1 MRNVFARELLQVG
14 KQDPRIVL
22 ITGDLGFGV
31 WDEFESELPDQFINA
46 GVAEQSMVSMAAGI
60 ASEGRR
66 VFVYSIGNF
75 PTFRALEQIRN
86 DVCYMDNAVT
96 IVSVGAGY
104 SYGPQGYTHHALED
118 VAVMRALPKME
129 VYVPS
134 DNFETSQLTNLIAG
148 KWVPSYLRLGSSE
161 GDVGGTAVFDDSAGF
176 TRLIRGADGH
186 IAFSGAI
193 GSEVLDAVKILN
205 ADGLCPSI
213 YSVWRLSPLSKD
225 LLKKFHGSKVL
236 SVEEHSVRGGL
247 GSAILEKLSELRLS
261 ATVRLLGTSDSNL
274 ACVGDANYLR
284 ASSSLSAI
292 DIARE
297 FTSLME
303 EVRTI

>member
-1 MRNVFARELLQVG
+1 MRNVFARELLQIG
-14 KQDPRIVL
+14 KQDSRIVL

-46 GVAEQSMVSMAAGI
+46 GVSEQSMISMAAGI

-96 IVSVGAGY
+96 IVSVGAGF

-134 DNFETSQLTNLIAG
+134 DNFETSQLTKLIAG
-148 KWVPSYLRLGSSE
+148 KWVPSYLRLGSFE
-161 GDVGGTAVFDDSAGF
+161 GKVGGTVVDDSAGF
-176 TRLIRGADGH
+176 TRVIRGADGH
-186 IAFSGAI
+186 IVFSGAI
-193 GSEVLDAVKILN
+193 GSEVLEAVRILN
-205 ADGLCPSI
+205 AGGLRPSI
-213 YSVWRLSPLSKD
+213 YSVWRLSPLNKD
-225 LLKKFHGSKVL
+225 LLNMFHGSKVL

-247 GSAILEKLSELRLS
+247 GSAILEKLSELRIS
-261 ATVRLLGTSDSNL
+261 ASVRLLGTSDSNL
-274 ACVGDANYLR
+274 ARVGSAHYLR
-284 ASSSLSAI
+284 ASSGLSAI